1 MASKCLKNVSM
12 APKQALKASISAK
25 KEGPPARAALPLST
39 AARRD
44 RLASRLMST
53 PRPHQRRA
61 SRSAEP
67 ATAGYDNETLDHLL
81 SIVAGMAPYRGPGTK
96 REQSIWGSGEK
107 KPHDQA

>member
-1 MASKCLKNVSM
+1 MFQWGPRLLKKLLF
-12 APKQALKASISAK
+12 PPK

-39 AARRD
+39 AVLRD
-44 RLASRLMST
+44 RHLTSLKPT

-61 SRSAEP
+61 SRAAEP

-96 REQSIWGSGEK
+96 REQSSRQS
-107 KPHDQA
+107 PPPT